1 MSTSPL
7 FATLVVAASGAY
19 SYDSYG
25 ACVYPEICQPPSH
38 NFSRVLPVN
47 GRFQWDESGGFCG
60 SMSIQTMALTY
71 GAWISQDNVR
81 KANRGGLCF
90 GHTDKDGGC
99 EVGPENYGLTARNLK
114 LNFDEWDFT
123 QPAPQAPA
131 FKKWIKSHLVKGEPV
146 MWAPILKNHKHTLYG
161 RVSVPGNG
169 HFDHHEP
176 IIGIGSKHEIGRAS
190 CRERV

>member
-1 MSTSPL
+1 
-7 FATLVVAASGAY
+7 
-19 SYDSYG
+19 
-25 ACVYPEICQPPSH
+25 
-38 NFSRVLPVN
+38 
-47 GRFQWDESGGFCG
+47 
-60 SMSIQTMALTY
+60 MALTY

-123 QPAPQAPA
+123 QLAPQAPA

-146 MWAPILKNHKHTLYG
+146 MWAPILKNHEHTLYG
-161 RVSVPGNG
+161 RVASQAMGISITMSPSLALARSTTSLTLRSTMTIGWFITVATICSLVSGTSPALRTMRRCKATARMC
-169 HFDHHEP
+169 EP
-176 IIGIGSKHEIGRAS
+176 AS
-190 CRERV
+190 S